1 MEHLVITIAR
11 QYGSGG
17 RTVGHMI
24 ANDLGIPC
32 YDREILRMASD
43 ESGISEQLF
52 EQADERLKNSFFR
65 GSKNVY
71 KGDLI
76 SPDSDQFVS
85 DKNLFNYMAKVTR
98 DLAQTRS
105 CVIIGRCADYVLRDL
120 PDVTRIYVYA
130 DEEFCLERS
139 KEVLGMMEEKEVR
152 KYIEKTDKYRGDYYK
167 YYTGKEWNDAR
178 NYDLCLN
185 SGVLGFAKTVEEI
198 KAYLQVR
205 FGKDVFAQL

>member
-24 ANDLGIPC
+24 ANELGIPC

-65 GSKNVY
+65 SSKSVY

-76 SPDSDQFVS
+76 SPDSDNFVS
-85 DKNLFNYMAKVTR
+85 DKNLFNYMAKVMK
-98 DLAQTRS
+98 DLAQTQS
-105 CVIIGRCADYVLRDL
+105 CVIIGRCADYVLKDQ

-130 DEEFCLERS
+130 DEAFCLERS
-139 KEVLGMMEEKEVR
+139 KEVLGMMDEKDVR

-205 FGKDVFAQL
+205 FGKDVFENL